1 MRAARPTR
9 GCYDRVVPPKEEANW
24 DRRRHVRVRPA
35 ADYDVRVEAVDGAVF
50 SRVEV
55 VDMSLGGLGIL
66 IEPPVD
72 TFQLG
77 AGIELR
83 IGTPEAAEP
92 VRAQAIVR
100 HRARGVCGVEFQN
113 LSEAAVNALRRAVS
127 ELLER
132 GNQA

>member
-1 MRAARPTR
+1 VRPK
-9 GCYDRVVPPKEEANW
+9 DEESW
-24 DRRRHVRVRPA
+24 DRRRHVRVRPL
-35 ADYDVRVEAVDGAVF
+35 ADYDVRVEVVDGAVF

-72 TFQLG
+72 SYQPG
-77 AGIELR
+77 AVVDLR
-83 IGTPEAAEP
+83 LGTPEAEP
-92 VRAQAIVR
+92 VRVKAIVR
-100 HRARGVCGVEFQN
+100 HCARGVCGVEFQA
-113 LSEAAVNALRRAVS
+113 LAEPATAALRRAVS

>member
-1 MRAARPTR
+1 M
-9 GCYDRVVPPKEEANW
+9 
-24 DRRRHVRVRPA
+24 RPA
-35 ADYDVRVEAVDGAVF
+35 ADYDVQVEVVEGAVF

-66 IEPPVD
+66 AEPPVD
-72 TFQLG
+72 TRQLG
-77 AGIELR
+77 AELELR
-83 IGTPEAAEP
+83 VGTPEAEP
-92 VRAQAIVR
+92 VRVTAVVR

-113 LSEAAVNALRRAVS
+113 VVEPALSALRRVVS

>member
-1 MRAARPTR
+1 MCRRGQTESANLIRVPT
-9 GCYDRVVPPKEEANW
+9 KEEANW

-35 ADYDVRVEAVDGAVF
+35 ADYDVRVEVVQGAVY

-72 TFQLG
+72 NTQLG
-77 AGIELR
+77 AVLELR
-83 IGTPEAAEP
+83 ITTPVAEP
-92 VRAQAIVR
+92 VRAAAVVR
-100 HRARGVCGVEFQN
+100 HRARGVCGMEFQN
-113 LSEAAVNALRRAVS
+113 LGAAALSALERVVA

>member
-1 MRAARPTR
+1 M
-9 GCYDRVVPPKEEANW
+9 
-24 DRRRHVRVRPA
+24 RVRPA

-72 TFQLG
+72 TFELG
-77 AGIELR
+77 AGVELR
-83 IGTPEAAEP
+83 IGTPEAEP
-92 VRAQAIVR
+92 VRVQAIVR

-113 LSEAAVNALRRAVS
+113 LAEPAVNALRRAVS

>member
-1 MRAARPTR
+1 MRVPT
-9 GCYDRVVPPKEEANW
+9 KEEVSW

-35 ADYDVRVEAVDGAVF
+35 ADYDVRVELIDGAVF

-72 TFQLG
+72 SCALG
-77 AGIELR
+77 AVLEFR
-83 IGTPEAAEP
+83 IATPAAEP
-92 VRAQAIVR
+92 VRASAVVR
-100 HRARGVCGVEFQN
+100 HRARGVCGVEFQRLN
-113 LSEAAVNALRRAVS
+113 EEALSALQSVVA

-132 GNQA
+132 GSQA